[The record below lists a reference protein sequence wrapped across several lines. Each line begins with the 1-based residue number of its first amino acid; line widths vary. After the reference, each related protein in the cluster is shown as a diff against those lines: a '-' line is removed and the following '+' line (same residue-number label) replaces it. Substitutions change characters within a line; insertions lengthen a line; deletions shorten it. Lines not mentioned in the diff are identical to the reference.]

1 MFSKLKHIILNKLKL
16 IILFSI
22 LSVGLQPILAQS
34 NKKTNLQTQYQKI
47 QEEIKKI
54 ETLIAST
61 KTEKIN
67 SLNQLQ
73 SIESKI
79 NARLNLIDN
88 IDTQIDYLK
97 QSLSEKQNVI
107 NTLKKDIER
116 LKEDYAQMVLNTY
129 KTKYSTNPLNF
140 LFSSESFNQAIQRF
154 TYLRSYAQTRENQ
167 SKLINQTIQDLN
179 MKIEKLEVEKREKES
194 FLNEEIK
201 QRSVLENEKSQ
212 KNELIA
218 QLLGDEVNFKKQI
231 DAKNKAAKDLNNQI
245 QKIIEDEIKLA
256 NEKAKQKA
264 IAKGEKPTTG
274 LALTPDEKQL
284 SKDFINNLGKL
295 PWPVTKGFVVSKF
308 GKHQHESLKDVY
320 TNNNGIDIKTEAGA
334 EVRAVFSGAVV
345 NSFYLTA
352 TQNSVIIKHG
362 EYFSVYS
369 NLKSVSVKAGE
380 KISTKQML
388 GYAYTQDDLT
398 KVHLEIWKGMEK
410 TNPELWLSK

>member
-107 NTLKKDIER
+107 NTLKMDIER

>member
-107 NTLKKDIER
+107 NTLKMDIER

-264 IAKGEKPTTG
+264 IAKGEKPTAG